1 MVVCCLPEDL
11 SGADLAVRVARRS
24 SGRVVLVVLVVL
36 VLWPAVRSSGF
47 PPGRWAGAVCLGVWL
62 DVAQIRQGVYQ
73 RAFSDSERTL
83 GLDNND
89 MDGYV
94 CVLWESHL

>member
-36 VLWPAVRSSGF
+36 VLWLAVRSSGLCWPGRGRLGCRETVCL
-47 PPGRWAGAVCLGVWL
+47 PPGCRPGLLGCPGVWL
-62 DVAQIRQGVYQ
+62 GGASGASGSSV
-73 RAFSDSERTL
+73 
-83 GLDNND
+83 
-89 MDGYV
+89 
-94 CVLWESHL
+94 VLME